1 MKLTAKGKRYL
12 ANFLFAIIAI
22 AVVVLVAAH
31 APKGDVYKDHDMIQ
45 AEASTWE
52 SYVTS
57 IGGNPWSS
65 NNLTY

>member
-12 ANFLFAIIAI
+12 SNFLFAIIAI
-22 AVVVLVAAH
+22 TVVALVASH
-31 APKGDVYKDHDMIQ
+31 SPKGDVYKDHDMIQ

-57 IGGNPWSS
+57 IGGNPY
-65 NNLTY
+65 TE